1 MQRDGPIQQKCHME
15 ISKNVQK
22 SPMSEPDAPQAE
34 LAVLPGMKQP
44 LERAQDSNAV
54 TRWGIASSSENLDQP
69 TLPA

>member
-1 MQRDGPIQQKCHME
+1 M
-15 ISKNVQK
+15 QK